1 MILYQGKNVGKAFQ
15 DGKKRRFVFQRCSFS
30 FPDIG
35 MYGILGDSGS
45 GKSTLLSLLS
55 GLSKPDE
62 GRIFFAGKSLDNLNE
77 GGVSKFRNQDIG
89 IVFQHYNLLNGF
101 TCYENVIL
109 PSLLHGKEQKKKA
122 IGLLEAVGLIRKKD
136 QDVATLSGGEKQR
149 VSICR
154 ALINSPKALLCDEP
168 TGALDKANAIHV
180 MEILK
185 KLSASRLILL
195 VSHDK
200 ELIGPYLDGALFLP
214 SGKIEEYG
222 NG

>member
-1 MILYQGKNVGKAFQ
+1 MELILSF
-15 DGKKRRFVFQRCSFS
+15 RRT
-30 FPDIG
+30 G
-35 MYGILGDSGS
+35 
-45 GKSTLLSLLS
+45 
-55 GLSKPDE
+55 E
-62 GRIFFAGKSLDNLNE
+62 
-77 GGVSKFRNQDIG
+77 
-89 IVFQHYNLLNGF
+89 
-101 TCYENVIL
+101 
-109 PSLLHGKEQKKKA
+109 EQKKKA

-200 ELIGPYLDGALFLP
+200 ELIAPYLDGALFLP